1 MFYFNASDMSFFLKP
16 LWACVCFVGLIL
28 CCGCLASTEEKLE
41 LLENRLDSFVGKR
54 VRDVINVF
62 GNPTKY
68 SNRSDLPG
76 MLNGTY
82 MVYDY
87 SVYGY
92 DCVISFKYEKTSLTI
107 KEWDYEGNCLLFG
120 KNVRGFR

>member
-1 MFYFNASDMSFFLKP
+1 MLSKTKHRWVYFCLINLFL
-16 LWACVCFVGLIL
+16 LT
-28 CCGCLASTEEKLE
+28 GCIASTEEKIE
-41 LLENRLDSFVGKR
+41 LLESRLDSFVDKR

-68 SNRSDLPG
+68 SNR
-76 MLNGTY
+76 
-82 MVYDY
+82 
-87 SVYGY
+87 
-92 DCVISFKYEKTSLTI
+92 

>member
-1 MFYFNASDMSFFLKP
+1 MLSITKHCWVYFCLINLFL
-16 LWACVCFVGLIL
+16 FT
-28 CCGCLASTEEKLE
+28 GCIASTEEKIE
-41 LLENRLDSFVGKR
+41 LLESRLDSFVGKR

-87 SVYGY
+87 VKYGY
-92 DCVISFKYEKTSLTI
+92 DCIISFKYEKTSLI
-107 KEWDYEGNCLLFG
+107 VKEWDYEGNCLLFD
-120 KNVRGFR
+120 KNIRGFR

>member
-1 MFYFNASDMSFFLKP
+1 MESTTKHRWVYFCLVNLFL
-16 LWACVCFVGLIL
+16 LT
-28 CCGCLASTEEKLE
+28 GCIASTEEKIE

-87 SVYGY
+87 GEYGY
-92 DCVISFKYEKTSLTI
+92 DCVISFKYEKTSLTV